1 MRDAVTTTPANAAQ
15 GYTGRFLAK
24 YIHDNDLAS
33 EIRLVDKHLPELAWL
48 APEFKNVCTRER
60 FVQADASRERTS
72 YLASRRQ
79 SALLLATVG

>member
-1 MRDAVTTTPANAAQ
+1 MRASIATTPANTPT

-24 YIHDNDLAS
+24 HIHDNDLAS

-48 APEFKNVCTRER
+48 APEFKDVCTRER

-72 YLASRRQ
+72 
-79 SALLLATVG
+79 ATLHIDSMRLW